1 MQRKITE
8 KQRKFFKED
17 CIKFLSSMESKLVE
31 TSPLNYT
38 MLQQYQ
44 ELILAISFHVKQM
57 LKRNLK
63 IKFYK
68 ELQFYS
74 LGAGVKL
81 NQQFENFS

>member
-17 CIKFLSSMESKLVE
+17 CSKFLSSMESKLVE
-31 TSPLNYT
+31 TSPLNYK

-44 ELILAISFHVKQM
+44 KLILAISFHVKQM

-74 LGAGVKL
+74 LCAGVKL
-81 NQQFENFS
+81 NQQFENVS